1 MDLEKYL
8 IKLNL
13 KTIAYW
19 ETFTGKNFFR
29 LSESNADDYLKL
41 IYSSVVTNNPT
52 LVMDYGTF
60 KILAGD
66 KKVAKWIEN
75 EFRRIMSFNEQT
87 KMFGSGEDESDNN
100 VGGNQKEDEMKM
112 TDVATALIMRYKLDP
127 HYVWY
132 DMDLWEIQHYF
143 KLAEEMKKEGL
154 IEKRFWTYLTV
165 APHINTKKCK
175 TPQKYLPFDWE
186 QEERNK
192 NKMKELEEN
201 KYAINN
207 LIGKKLDWIK

>member
-1 MDLEKYL
+1 MDFEKYV

-19 ETFTGKNFFR
+19 ETFTGRNFFR
-29 LSESNADDYLKL
+29 MNEGEAEDYLKL
-41 IYSSVVTNNPT
+41 IYASVVVNNPT

-87 KMFGSGEDESDNN
+87 KMFASDEDENN
-100 VGGNQKEDEMKM
+100 ENTKSTDVEIKM
-112 TDVATALIMRYKLDP
+112 TDVAIALIMRYKLDP

-132 DMDLWEIQHYF
+132 DMDLWEVQHYF
-143 KLAEEMKKEGL
+143 KLAEEMKKESL

-186 QEERNK
+186 KADREK
-192 NKMKELEEN
+192 NKIKELKDN
-201 KYAINN
+201 QYAINN
-207 LIGKKLDWIK
+207 LIGKKIDWIK

>member
-1 MDLEKYL
+1 MDFEKYV

-29 LSESNADDYLKL
+29 MSESDADDYLKL
-41 IYSSVVTNNPT
+41 IYSSVVMNNPT

-66 KKVAKWIEN
+66 RKVAKWIEN
-75 EFRRIMSFNEQT
+75 EFKRIMAFNEQT
-87 KMFGSGEDESDNN
+87 KMFASDEKEENDGNN
-100 VGGNQKEDEMKM
+100 SKDDMEMKM
-112 TDVATALIMRYKLDP
+112 TDVAIALIMRYKLDP

-132 DMDLWEIQHYF
+132 DMELWEIQNYF
-143 KLAEEMKKEGL
+143 KLAEEMKKESL

-186 QEERNK
+186 TAEIK
-192 NKMKELEEN
+192 KKKMKELQEN
-201 KYAINN
+201 QYAIKN
-207 LIGKKLDWIK
+207 LIGKKFDWIK